1 MWNEKQTQPTPTK
14 GNTMKN
20 TIQTKL
26 QIVES
31 PFLMNSELYEEPNY
45 EDDLWIYDYEW
56 ISYDC
61 LEQSLSDEEAY

>member
-1 MWNEKQTQPTPTK
+1 
-14 GNTMKN
+14 MKN
-20 TIQTKL
+20 TTQTKL
-26 QIVES
+26 QIAES

-45 EDDLWIYDYEW
+45 EDDIWIYDIEW